1 MANSQTKTNMF
12 LNIVFV
18 IALTFP
24 VSVAATAFGIGEKRE
39 KKEWGRS
46 LMFALILAL
55 GQGVMYTLGGLLGG
69 AFMHTMAES
78 SKWIVF
84 ALCFAIAFRML
95 IDTLKIKNG
104 TNLYLIEKKKHLLLL
119 SIALGVN
126 AFITGLMADFLPLF
140 QNMTPYII
148 MAVAFAWAFVSII
161 IPFTKMK
168 LTVNSLLNVIFA
180 AIIVVI
186 GMLKL
191 V

>member
-1 MANSQTKTNMF
+1 MISILF
-12 LNIVFV
+12 I

-24 VSVAATAFGIGEKRE
+24 VAVAATAFGIKE

-46 LMFALILAL
+46 IMFALILAL
-55 GQGVMYTLGGLLGG
+55 GQGVMYSLGSLLGG
-69 AFMHTMAES
+69 TFMHMMAEL

-119 SIALGVN
+119 SVALGVN
-126 AFITGLMADFLPLF
+126 AFIAGLMADYMPLF
-140 QNMTPYII
+140 QNLTPYII
-148 MAVAFAWAFVSII
+148 MAVAFVWAIVSIM
-161 IPFTKMK
+161 IPFSKMK
-168 LTVNSLLNVIFA
+168 LTVNSLLNVIFS

-186 GMLKL
+186 GIAH
-191 V
+191 VF